1 MNIRLVI
8 FSGIIMAGIG
18 SVFGLAV
25 SHIAAKPY
33 QCCGVVSVHNDV
45 GYSQSRHPQTYAVA
59 GSMMGFVAGSVL
71 EALRQAELEHKQN

>member
-8 FSGIIMAGIG
+8 FSGIVMAGIG
-18 SVFGLAV
+18 SVLGFAM

-45 GYSQSRHPQTYAVA
+45 GYSRSRHPRTYTVA
-59 GSMMGFVAGSVL
+59 GTIMGFVAGSVW